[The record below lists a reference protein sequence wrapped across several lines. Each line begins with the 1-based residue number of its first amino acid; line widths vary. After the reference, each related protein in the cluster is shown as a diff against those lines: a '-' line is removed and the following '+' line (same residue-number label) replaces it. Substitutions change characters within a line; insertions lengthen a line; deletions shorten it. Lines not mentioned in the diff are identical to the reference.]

1 MNISNEKKKLESMVN
16 EMSRDITILKSNER
30 QALAEVKEIIRVF
43 ELYNRANVDFSK
55 LFR

>member
-1 MNISNEKKKLESMVN
+1 MVN
-16 EMSRDITILKSNER
+16 EMSRDITILKGNER

-43 ELYNRANVDFSK
+43 ELYNRANVNFSK